1 MSAMPVAPFLSEFGS
16 AAPVIAPRD
25 AGFAPLGRG
34 PAADGATHAVVA
46 AERLEAARASGF
58 ASGEAAAEAAL
69 EARLAEQHEAHAREL
84 AAARLAW
91 ATGEAQRLADA
102 LASGLRDL
110 EARIADAAAR
120 ALVPILRAEVGRQ
133 AVDALGAELGLLLGR
148 DGGVNLD
155 ISGPEDLI
163 EALRAHLAD
172 GSAGKAVRVTYRPGG
187 GPDIRIAAGET
198 ILETRLGAWAAKI
211 EEALA

>member
-1 MSAMPVAPFLSEFGS
+1 MSAIPVAPFLSEFGS
-16 AAPVIAPRD
+16 AAPALARCD
-25 AGFAPLGRG
+25 AEFTPFRRG
-34 PAADGATHAVVA
+34 PAADGATRA
-46 AERLEAARASGF
+46 AEATQSLEAARASGF
-58 ASGEAAAEAAL
+58 ASGEAAAKAIL
-69 EARLAEQHEAHAREL
+69 ETRLAEQRETHAREL
-84 AAARLAW
+84 AAARQAW
-91 ATGEAQRLADA
+91 AGGEAQRLAEA

-110 EARIADAAAR
+110 EARIADAAAH
-120 ALVPILRAEVGRQ
+120 ALAPVLRAAVARQ

-172 GSAGKAVRVTYRPGG
+172 GAAGKALSVTYRPGG